1 MPEKEPAKDQGED
14 VGVTIP
20 ETIRELE
27 ELRIDARLG
36 KDKHFSAAERTKNF
50 NVIFGLPVIVIN
62 VLLGSIFFTEL
73 MSEGIRE
80 TFGPIL
86 AFLAAALGAIH
97 TFFNFHKSMEGHR
110 AVGNRYIE
118 VSRKCRTLIR
128 GFYDGHVS
136 RPELWKELNKLLAAY
151 NGINAEAEAFPTSR
165 RDFER
170 ARQKK
175 EERDQA
181 AGEAKLPPN
190 PPAEPDHPRA
200 SRSGGR

>member
-1 MPEKEPAKDQGED
+1 MNEKEPAKNQGED
-14 VGVTIP
+14 AGAAIP
-20 ETIRELE
+20 ETLKELE

-73 MSEGIRE
+73 ISEGVRE
-80 TFGPIL
+80 TIGPIL

-110 AVGNRYIE
+110 SVGNRYIE
-118 VSRKCRTLIR
+118 VSRRCRTLIR

-136 RPELWKELNKLLAAY
+136 RPELWKELNKLLILY
-151 NGINAEAEAFPTSR
+151 NSINAEAEAFPTNR

-175 EERDQA
+175 EEREQA
-181 AGEAKLPPN
+181 TGEGKLPPN
-190 PPAEPDHPRA
+190 PTAAPDQPRA
-200 SRSGGR
+200 LRSGGR